1 MQQLIGCPHRRGQR
15 QAPPSTAGQKGYL
28 VLLLDGHIAENTR
41 KNITE
46 LNTSIGTNKITIN
59 IVKCIANKSLYISN
73 RDFFKKT
80 CSLEIGAQKD
90 WIKSFER

>member
-1 MQQLIGCPHRRGQR
+1 MGALIGGARDKLH
-15 QAPPSTAGQKGYL
+15 PSTAGQKGYL
-28 VLLLDGHIAENTR
+28 VLLLDSHIAENTR

-73 RDFFKKT
+73 RDCLKKHALLKLGHRKT
-80 CSLEIGAQKD
+80 G
-90 WIKSFER
+90 